1 MQFVRD
7 KWGALIDVIFT
18 DEERA
23 NIPASP
29 HPWDATGVPT
39 MQDAINAVKESSN
52 DDATAG

>member
-7 KWGALIDVIFT
+7 KWGAITDVIFT

-39 MQDAINAVKESSN
+39 MQDVIDRKEAS
-52 DDATAG
+52 DDAARTK